1 MRRIQM
7 PSKKREE
14 VLSLVF
20 LMMAVIGGWIN
31 AQGEWVKDFAYHRIV
46 GLPLFGW
53 NFTVSGITWYKVGII
68 DDLLGVFMIIFGL
81 IMFRRHSYV
90 DIGVIASFRIAIPFL
105 VLYGFLDFIGYYLFS
120 SYYFGNFSLTLYGE
134 AWNTILYFGMMP
146 LLLIACVII
155 LGSRKGSFFPK
166 KDK

>member
-1 MRRIQM
+1 M
-7 PSKKREE
+7 PSNRREE

-20 LMMAVIGGWIN
+20 LIMAVIGGWIN
-31 AQGEWVKDFAYHRIV
+31 AQGEWVKDVAYNRIV

-53 NFTVSGITWYKVGII
+53 NFSVSGITWYMVGIF

-81 IMFRRHSYV
+81 IMFRRHTNIDV
-90 DIGVIASFRIAIPFL
+90 EAIRSFRLAIPFL
-105 VLYGFLDFIGYYLFS
+105 VLYGFFDFIGYYLFS

-155 LGSRKGSFFPK
+155 LGSRKESFFPK
-166 KDK
+166 NDK

>member
-1 MRRIQM
+1 M
-7 PSKKREE
+7 PSNRREE

-20 LMMAVIGGWIN
+20 LMMAVTGGWIN

-46 GLPLFGW
+46 RLPFFEW
-53 NFTVSGITWYKVGII
+53 NFTVSGITWYKVGIF

-90 DIGVIASFRIAIPFL
+90 DIAAIASFWIAIPFL
-105 VLYGFLDFIGYYLFS
+105 VLYGFFDFIGYYLFT

-146 LLLIACVII
+146 LLLLACVII
-155 LGSRKGSFFPK
+155 LGARKDSFFPRDN
-166 KDK
+166 DK

>member
-1 MRRIQM
+1 M
-7 PSKKREE
+7 PSNRREE

-31 AQGEWVKDFAYHRIV
+31 AQGEWVKDFAYPRIV
-46 GLPLFGW
+46 RLPLFEW
-53 NFTVSGITWYKVGII
+53 NFTVSGITWYKVGIF

-90 DIGVIASFRIAIPFL
+90 DIAAIASFRIAIPFL
-105 VLYGFLDFIGYYLFS
+105 VLYGFFDFIGYYLFT

-146 LLLIACVII
+146 LLLLACVII
-155 LGSRKGSFFPK
+155 LGARKESFFPRDN
-166 KDK
+166 DK

>member
-1 MRRIQM
+1 M
-7 PSKKREE
+7 PSNRREE

-46 GLPLFGW
+46 RLPLFEW
-53 NFTVSGITWYKVGII
+53 NFTVSGITWYKVGIF

-90 DIGVIASFRIAIPFL
+90 DIAAIASFWIAIPFL

-155 LGSRKGSFFPK
+155 LGSKKESFFPK